1 MKTINTRPVKTI
13 VARLERGEDLYAS
26 LARIVEE
33 NGVRSGCLQVIGAV
47 SRGKVGVFEDGK
59 YEWLVHEGALEI
71 SSLLGNVAVKEGRPF
86 VHAHAVFGDEKG
98 AIISGH
104 VGEGCIVDPTAE
116 VHLTVYDGEVSRRRD
131 PETGLWILD
140 I

>member
-1 MKTINTRPVKTI
+1 MKSVSARCVKTV

-26 LARIVEE
+26 FVKLVQE
-33 NGVRSGCLQVIGAV
+33 NDVRSGCLQAIGAV
-47 SRGKVGVFEDGK
+47 SRGKVGVFENGK

-71 SSLLGNVAVKEGRPF
+71 SSLLGNVAVKEGKPF
-86 VHAHAVFGDEKG
+86 VHVHAVFGDEKG
-98 AIISGH
+98 TIISGH

-116 VHLTVYDGEVSRRRD
+116 VHLSIYEGELLRRLD
-131 PETGLWILD
+131 PKTGLWILD

>member
-1 MKTINTRPVKTI
+1 MKTMETKPVKTI
-13 VARLERGEDLYAS
+13 VARLERGEDLYLS
-26 LARIVEE
+26 LARLVEE
-33 NGVRSGCLQVIGAV
+33 KGVRSGALQVIGAV
-47 SRGKVGVFEDGK
+47 SRGKVGVFENGK

-71 SSLLGNVAVKEGRPF
+71 SSLTGNVAVKEGKPF

-98 AIISGH
+98 TIISGH

-116 VHLTVYDGEVSRRRD
+116 VHLIVFEGEIGRRPD
-131 PETGLWILD
+131 PQTGLWILD